1 MIVCLFQLSFLSLAI
16 MFATKRSMIIDNGL
30 CWIQYTCSVLI
41 TFPCFPIVDLSGKGN
56 ILAGQR
62 GSSDVWVLKFIAFF
76 LHIIYTDYI
85 IFETIIFF
93 LVSNC
98 VSLFYICFLVNFQA
112 WLLWCASFSG
122 VELYHLGRSL
132 CIQKDLDTCWRSVV
146 VHNPQVTK
154 LFPDCLQ

>member
-1 MIVCLFQLSFLSLAI
+1 MMIVCLFQLSFLSLAI

-41 TFPCFPIVDLSGKGN
+41 TFACFPIVDLSGKGN

-62 GSSDVWVLKFIAFF
+62 GSSDVWVLKIIAFF
-76 LHIIYTDYI
+76 FTHHIHWLHYFWDHN
-85 IFETIIFF
+85 IFF

-146 VHNPQVTK
+146 VS
-154 LFPDCLQ
+154 